1 MKKITDFS
9 IVFIAY
15 PIYYISSQPDLS
27 HTAKKINKKKT
38 IITKKSKK
46 KLENLLKNIYV
57 LYPLSHPL

>member
-27 HTAKKINKKKT
+27 HTAKKNKKKT
-38 IITKKSKK
+38 IITEKSKK
-46 KLENLLKNIYV
+46 KLKNLLKNIYV

>member
-27 HTAKKINKKKT
+27 HTAKKK
-38 IITKKSKK
+38 IIK
-46 KLENLLKNIYV
+46 KLL
-57 LYPLSHPL
+57 

>member
-9 IVFIAY
+9 LVFIAY
-15 PIYYISSQPDLS
+15 PIYYIPSQPDFS
-27 HTAKKINKKKT
+27 HTAKKIIKKT

-46 KLENLLKNIYV
+46 KLKNLLKNIYV